1 METNQLN
8 SDQLTCPVC
17 LEFLQDPASLPCGH
31 NYCMKCIQEYWHQT
45 EAYNCP
51 QCRQTFPSMPALAK
65 NILLAC
71 LVENMKQAG
80 LSGSPPDEYAYA
92 VTVTARKENV
102 PESKNENEENPQRQA
117 TERETTWNIKENSE
131 PKKEEKNGFVTKKVT
146 EGTENNRRK
155 EGMMETNIEQHTGME
170 DGENDD
176 YIKEKQN
183 KYIQEKNETN
193 KQTENHEQK
202 EMSESK
208 YMTEHGNDQKAIQ
221 TESAREM
228 NGKEVKSEKEKEFI
242 SLLEKLGIKE
252 PYKKSMCK
260 TDAIVIKKM
269 ALCEIQPNNN
279 KDLPYFYLERLIM
292 MDYRM
297 RYLFCQ
303 EIDSPTASESQKNRE
318 REMDLSLDEFFSDN
332 CEDEEE
338 VDTHQSG
345 HIHPMDLQMALL
357 HCADDFLKQ
366 YLYSKLS
373 LCQYALPF
381 LVPDPC
387 SSDIEFPLWSFHQI
401 KISCKDTN
409 TQSSK
414 VSSAVQTDM
423 PLVSFIRL
431 GSSLVSK
438 SHIMNMV
445 LNKQK
450 HNTFFHRHCKGSR
463 RDNVLIDGVVEIAW
477 FSSGGRKDDVFE
489 DCIAFT
495 NLHGDARQYDKQV
508 NFLLEISAVNV
519 VFISDSG
526 LKEQDKVFLKKFFD
540 SPQPLICL
548 HADKEIIK
556 GSRSGQRFR
565 IGLKNRNEAE
575 LTEEIISILKHCLS
589 ISKKTI
595 RIEACS
601 DIAMRHGFVV
611 DEDNKDCRE
620 GRALAETV
628 VCLVKDKSLLER
640 KEAFLPLQGHMWHK
654 WCQEDKELYR
664 LKQKGNKSIE
674 QYRSEIEAKKKRI
687 REDQLR
693 KAFPLNGLMKNLIDI
708 LHSHS
713 KPIKMYFLQWLKV
726 FLDELLAD
734 SVPDLQQQ
742 YHETWLQMQ
751 TLQNKL
757 NSPNEISE
765 LQSLLDELS
774 NQISDCIFDLKHIL
788 REMGQIFEASQTVKT
803 IDGNCIASLPGI
815 ATELLISGHPLELMD
830 GDAAHVPVKWI
841 CSVLDKVQEK
851 LGDVRLFVLSVL
863 GLQSSGKSTLLNAMF
878 GLQFDVSAGRCTRGA
893 FMQLIKVDDEIQAE
907 IKYDYILVVDT
918 EGLRATE
925 LSNKK
930 SLSHDNEL
938 ATFVI
943 GLGNMTVINIFG
955 ENPSEIQDI
964 LQISVQAFLRMKQV
978 NLSPSCLFVHQNV
991 EETGA
996 KDKNMEARRRLQEKL
1011 DEMTRVAAEE
1021 EECSVKCFSDVIR
1034 FDVNTQTHY
1043 FAHLWEGNPPM
1054 APPNPSYSQNVQDLK
1069 RVILNAAMLQE
1080 NKKISKIS
1088 DFKLRVQDLWTA
1100 LLSENFVFSFRNSLE
1115 ISTYHR
1121 LEVKYCEWTWALRC
1135 HVLELNNKL
1144 VNEIENNS
1152 KTKTEISKEVNQ
1164 TYNRVKEDIEKY
1176 FKHERNLEILVQ
1188 WKANI
1193 EIKYEQ
1199 LRDQLIEELNRKCQI
1214 LIQAKQSRKRVDENS
1229 ARREQ
1234 NLMKQSKDLAEKL
1247 RTKNPSETV
1256 MQEEFEKL
1264 WEEWEKDTA
1273 RDFTPPPEIDIAGDI
1288 EAILLS
1294 HFKRH
1299 PDVCDKVQNRKA
1311 MEETL
1316 DTPSSYN
1323 PLELAIQFGV
1333 YIKQKWNEF
1342 NARKPKQTKTKM
1354 SKGLILE
1361 DYKQTESIT
1370 NKITEAV
1377 MNYIHEKEKEK
1388 VDYSPNHVHGVLSII
1403 SNDLEASSSQIPTF
1417 QYKEEYRFDLS
1428 LHLCEVAKIRFK
1440 QMHQAFRAAND
1451 PLLYL
1456 KSMKDTYYKMFKTL
1470 CRGASSVTIFVD
1482 FLSSKLEAALHQA
1495 VVDQVCIDIANE
1507 MRQNCPQLKESKINL
1522 EYHLLKDMAEKEDF
1536 SRFWEYIKAPKYFFK
1551 NYIKTCVY
1559 NYCRDNKLIKPL
1571 SEKRLEELKSI
1582 VLTAI
1587 SKATTTALKSL
1598 TNNKNPQKSK
1608 LSKWLDVFCEELEKC
1623 LKLPRNTLTHMEDEE
1638 ISDMDLLQ
1646 ESLTKALATSVEN
1659 ISKKFA
1665 SAALVDLRNAKQ
1677 QPEDSLFTLL
1687 SGCWEQCPF
1696 CGAICT
1702 NSIEGHSGDH
1712 SVPFHRPEGV
1722 YGWLWY
1728 KTDHFVIDICTSS
1741 VASDCYIVL
1750 SDTHRVPY
1758 KLYRKAGPKYER
1770 WRILPDDSEL
1780 KYWKW
1785 FVCRFQKELEDKY
1798 QRKFE
1803 GRGKIPYQWK
1813 QIKKTEIFDEL

>member
-45 EAYNCP
+45 EVYNCP
-51 QCRQTFPSMPALAK
+51 QCRQTFPSIPGLAK
-65 NILLAC
+65 NILLAN
-71 LVENMKQAG
+71 LVESVKQAG

-92 VTVTARKENV
+92 VTVRARKENV
-102 PESKNENEENPQRQA
+102 LESKNENEENPQKQA
-117 TERETTWNIKENSE
+117 TKRETTWKIKENSE
-131 PKKEEKNGFVTKKVT
+131 PKKEEKNGFAIKKVT
-146 EGTENNRRK
+146 EGAEDDRRN
-155 EGMMETNIEQHTGME
+155 EVMMETNLEQHAGMK

-176 YIKEKQN
+176 YMKEKQHEC
-183 KYIQEKNETN
+183 IPEKNGTN

-202 EMSESK
+202 EMTESK
-208 YMTEHGNDQKAIQ
+208 CMTEHGNDQKAIR

-228 NGKEVKSEKEKEFI
+228 NGKEVKSVKEKEFI
-242 SLLEKLGIKE
+242 SLLEKLGLKE
-252 PYKKSMCK
+252 PYKKAMCK
-260 TDAIVIKKM
+260 TDAIVIKQM
-269 ALCEIQPNNN
+269 SLCEIQPKNN

-303 EIDSPTASESQKNRE
+303 EIDSSTSNERQKKGE
-318 REMDLSLDEFFSDN
+318 VDLSLDDFFSDN
-332 CEDEEE
+332 CEDKEE

-357 HCADDFLKQ
+357 HCSDDFLKQ
-366 YLYSKLS
+366 YLYSKLY

-387 SSDIEFPLWSFHQI
+387 SSNIEFPLWAFRQI
-401 KISCKDTN
+401 KIGCKDTN

-414 VSSAVQTDM
+414 VSSVVQTDM

-445 LNKQK
+445 LNRQK

-463 RDNVLIDGVVEIAW
+463 RDNVLIDGMVEIAW

-556 GSRSGQRFR
+556 GSRSGQKFR

-575 LTEEIISILKHCLS
+575 LTEEIIAILRYCLS

-601 DIAMRHGFVV
+601 DIAMQHGFVV

-620 GRALAETV
+620 GRALAEAI

-674 QYRSEIEAKKKRI
+674 QYRSEIEGRKKRI
-687 REDQLR
+687 REEQLWR
-693 KAFPLNGLMKNLIDI
+693 AFPLNDLMKNLIDI

-734 SVPDLQQQ
+734 SVPELQQQ
-742 YHETWLQMQ
+742 YHKTWLQMQ

-757 NSPNEISE
+757 SLPSEISE
-765 LQSLLDELS
+765 LQSVLDELS

-788 REMGQIFEASQTVKT
+788 REMGQLFEASQTVKT

-815 ATELLISGHPLELMD
+815 ASELLISGHPLELMD

-893 FMQLIKVDDEIQAE
+893 FMQLIKVDDDIQAE

-925 LSNKK
+925 LSYKK

-938 ATFVI
+938 ATFVM

-991 EETGA
+991 EENGA

-1011 DEMTRVAAEE
+1011 DEMTRAAAEE
-1021 EECSVKCFSDVIR
+1021 EECNVKCFSDVIR

-1069 RVILNAAMLQE
+1069 RVILNAAVPQE
-1080 NKKISKIS
+1080 SQQIPKVS

-1100 LLSENFVFSFRNSLE
+1100 LLSENFVFSFRNSFE

-1135 HVLELNNKL
+1135 YVLELENKL

-1152 KTKTEISKEVNQ
+1152 KTKTEINKEVNQ

-1214 LIQAKQSRKRVDENS
+1214 LIQAKKSCKRVDENS
-1229 ARREQ
+1229 TRREQ
-1234 NLMKQSKDLAEKL
+1234 NLLKQSKDLAEKL

-1264 WEEWEKDTA
+1264 WEEWEKETA
-1273 RDFTPPPEIDIAGDI
+1273 RDFTPPPEVDIAGDI

-1299 PDVCDKVQNRKA
+1299 PYVCDKVQNRKA

-1323 PLELAIQFGV
+1323 PLELATMFMV
-1333 YIKQKWNEF
+1333 YIKQKWNVF
-1342 NARKPKQTKTKM
+1342 NARKPKHTKTKM
-1354 SKGLILE
+1354 SKGLLLE

-1388 VDYSPNHVHGVLSII
+1388 VDYSPSHMHGVLSII
-1403 SNDLEASSSQIPTF
+1403 SNDLEASSSQIPTI

-1428 LHLCEVAKIRFK
+1428 LHLCEVATLRFTK
-1440 QMHQAFRAAND
+1440 MHRAFRAAND

-1495 VVDQVCIDIANE
+1495 VLDQVCIDIANE
-1507 MRQNCPQLKESKINL
+1507 MRQNCLPLKESKINL

-1559 NYCRDNKLIKPL
+1559 NYCMDNKLIKSL
-1571 SEKRLEELKSI
+1571 SEKRLEELKSV

-1598 TNNKNPQKSK
+1598 KNIKNPQKSK

-1677 QPEDSLFTLL
+1677 QPEDSLFALL

-1722 YGWLWY
+1722 NGGQWY

-1741 VASDCYIVL
+1741 VASDCSIVL
-1750 SDTHRVPY
+1750 SDTHHVPY
-1758 KLYRKAGPKYER
+1758 KQYRKAGPKYER
-1770 WRILPDDSEL
+1770 WRIVPDDSEL

-1813 QIKKTEIFDEL
+1813 QIKKTEIFVEL